1 MLHSTREYQMSR
13 NMNTRRS
20 LYIICLLLLSA
31 VGNKLDAQ
39 TVVKSV
45 RQANDSTNHA
55 LIHQIGFDVRPGYVA
70 PTNSFLEGDNA
81 QRQKI
86 DRSLSL
92 HLKYAF
98 QFSKDS
104 YLGRLYPHAY
114 QGIGVSHNTF
124 YNSAELGNP
133 VAVYA
138 FQGAPIVRL
147 HPVCRWIMSG
157 ISVLLSVGNNMMNI
171 AIGTMTLSVLKS
183 MRISIW
189 ALS

>member
-1 MLHSTREYQMSR
+1 MLHSTREYQMIR

-39 TVVKSV
+39 TVVKPV
-45 RQANDSTNHA
+45 RQQNDSTSHA

-104 YLGRLYPHAY
+104 YLCIFRSCVFQSQCSFGNGRL
-114 QGIGVSHNTF
+114 IF
-124 YNSAELGNP
+124 YRNNCGNFICC
-133 VAVYA
+133 Y
-138 FQGAPIVRL
+138 FR
-147 HPVCRWIMSG
+147 
-157 ISVLLSVGNNMMNI
+157 
-171 AIGTMTLSVLKS
+171 
-183 MRISIW
+183 
-189 ALS
+189 

>member
-1 MLHSTREYQMSR
+1 MSR

-31 VGNKLDAQ
+31 VGCKLDAQ
-39 TVVKSV
+39 TVVKPV
-45 RQANDSTNHA
+45 RQENDSTNHA

-98 QFSKDS
+98 QFSNC
-104 YLGRLYPHAY
+104 LLYTSP
-114 QGIGVSHNTF
+114 SPRDC
-124 YNSAELGNP
+124 S
-133 VAVYA
+133 
-138 FQGAPIVRL
+138 
-147 HPVCRWIMSG
+147 
-157 ISVLLSVGNNMMNI
+157 
-171 AIGTMTLSVLKS
+171 
-183 MRISIW
+183 
-189 ALS
+189 

>member
-1 MLHSTREYQMSR
+1 
-13 NMNTRRS
+13 MNARWS

-31 VGNKLDAQ
+31 VGNELDAQ
-39 TVVKSV
+39 TVVKPV
-45 RQANDSTNHA
+45 GQQNESTRHA

-147 HPVCRWIMSG
+147 SSR
-157 ISVLLSVGNNMMNI
+157 LSLDYEWNFGASFGWKQYDEHSNWYND
-171 AIGTMTLSVLKS
+171 AIGSKINAYINLGLC
-183 MRISIW
+183 
-189 ALS
+189 

>member
-1 MLHSTREYQMSR
+1 MSR

-31 VGNKLDAQ
+31 VGCKLDAQ
-39 TVVKSV
+39 TVVKPV
-45 RQANDSTNHA
+45 RQENDSTNHA

-133 VAVYA
+133 VAYML
-138 FQGAPIVRL
+138 FKGRL
-147 HPVCRWIMSG
+147 LYGFHLVCRWIMSG

>member
-114 QGIGVSHNTF
+114 QGIGV
-124 YNSAELGNP
+124 
-133 VAVYA
+133 
-138 FQGAPIVRL
+138 
-147 HPVCRWIMSG
+147 
-157 ISVLLSVGNNMMNI
+157 
-171 AIGTMTLSVLKS
+171 
-183 MRISIW
+183 
-189 ALS
+189 

>member
-1 MLHSTREYQMSR
+1 
-13 NMNTRRS
+13 MNARWS

-31 VGNKLDAQ
+31 VGNELDAQ
-39 TVVKSV
+39 TVVKPV
-45 RQANDSTNHA
+45 GQQNESTRHA

-104 YLGRLYPHAY
+104 YLGRLYPHA
-114 QGIGVSHNTF
+114 
-124 YNSAELGNP
+124 
-133 VAVYA
+133 
-138 FQGAPIVRL
+138 
-147 HPVCRWIMSG
+147 C
-157 ISVLLSVGNNMMNI
+157 LLYTSPSPRD
-171 AIGTMTLSVLKS
+171 T
-183 MRISIW
+183 R
-189 ALS
+189 

>member
-1 MLHSTREYQMSR
+1 
-13 NMNTRRS
+13 MNARWS

-31 VGNKLDAQ
+31 VGNELDAQ
-39 TVVKSV
+39 TVVKPV
-45 RQANDSTNHA
+45 GQQNESTRHA

-124 YNSAELGNP
+124 YNSAE
-133 VAVYA
+133 
-138 FQGAPIVRL
+138 
-147 HPVCRWIMSG
+147 
-157 ISVLLSVGNNMMNI
+157 
-171 AIGTMTLSVLKS
+171 IGRAHV
-183 MRISIW
+183 
-189 ALS
+189 